1 MNGTNGNGT
10 NGSTKNVNAAA
21 GGKVHLVTG
30 GAGYFGTLLVEALVK
45 EGKRVRILDV
55 HDADLPEG
63 VEKIRAD
70 IRDANAVE
78 RACEDVEVIHHNVAL
93 VPLAKDNEAFF
104 AVNEGGMKNVL
115 IAAKKKGV
123 RKIVSMSSS
132 AVYGAPD
139 RNPVDDSTPLRPGED
154 YGRAKLAAEDLC
166 RKWVKDEGLDI
177 TIIRPRTIMG
187 HGRLGIMQILFEWI
201 RQGRNIPVLGRGDN
215 TYQFVHADDL
225 ASACLKAAERPGAA
239 TYNVGAEKFGTMRE
253 TLESLCRHASTGSRV
268 VSVPTAPAT
277 SMMKVTS
284 RLGLSPLGAYHAL
297 MYAKSMY
304 FDLTRTKSE
313 LGWSAKFSN
322 EEMFADSYDWYI
334 RHRDEVLSRKDAS
347 HHRSPVRQGV
357 LAAVSLA
364 LSARR

>member
-21 GGKVHLVTG
+21 GSGKVHLVTG

-63 VEKIRAD
+63 VEKVRAD

-132 AVYGAPD
+132 AAPRHHAD
-139 RNPVDDSTPLRPGED
+139 PLRVDPPGPQHP
-154 YGRAKLAAEDLC
+154 GA
-166 RKWVKDEGLDI
+166 
-177 TIIRPRTIMG
+177 RPR
-187 HGRLGIMQILFEWI
+187 
-201 RQGRNIPVLGRGDN
+201 
-215 TYQFVHADDL
+215 
-225 ASACLKAAERPGAA
+225 
-239 TYNVGAEKFGTMRE
+239 
-253 TLESLCRHASTGSRV
+253 
-268 VSVPTAPAT
+268 
-277 SMMKVTS
+277 
-284 RLGLSPLGAYHAL
+284 
-297 MYAKSMY
+297 
-304 FDLTRTKSE
+304 
-313 LGWSAKFSN
+313 
-322 EEMFADSYDWYI
+322 
-334 RHRDEVLSRKDAS
+334 
-347 HHRSPVRQGV
+347 
-357 LAAVSLA
+357 
-364 LSARR
+364 